1 MSELYKCLP
10 TLKSINCLFY
20 GTYGQLTAKKLTYPL
35 PEYLQSWTT
44 FSPGSKN
51 CRQVSLQ
58 TTLPRLC
65 NKCSGSKSATKLPDP
80 FPQRSCLGAIWHR
93 YNFKENRGEICIPSI
108 RDPQAPRE
116 IYLCQQ
122 CGNVMF
128 HVHASYKNEGGGM
141 KQIFQDLLA
150 EIIRL
155 YYSPGVSNGPF
166 SNIPVLR
173 SRKSSVSSIDSTKSE
188 KKAGGGWVLMIGNA
202 LESKYPPKIIQ
213 SLIPKFFEKSPR
225 NSTTSKKT
233 IEGGNGDR
241 EESPSNVVK
250 TDISGFECS
259 PNIWNKK
266 ALERNQESPSNVV
279 KTDISG
285 FECSP
290 DIWNKK
296 ALERNQGRPIRQIPS
311 QIPCLMNLR
320 VPPWLKVENFPH
332 DLEPKVEDIDEP
344 KIDLDSQE
352 TTLESAL
359 IEEAILLE
367 RQRAL
372 SHECAEAVLTS
383 SGSVCDLTENV
394 VMPEDDKLDESDDKE
409 NSYDSPPIL
418 NIPAPPDTQA
428 FLQSNNQI
436 NRDNPFQLTLQKPN
450 PTPQLKMVPRRPYFI
465 DPMYIIT
472 SCMTLFICI
481 FCALLTVWCC

>member
-1 MSELYKCLP
+1 MSELAKCLP
-10 TLKSINCLFY
+10 TLKNINCLFY

-44 FSPGSKN
+44 FSPASKN

-80 FPQRSCLGAIWHR
+80 FPQRSCLGVIWHR

-128 HVHASYKNEGGGM
+128 HIHASYKNEGVKIGGM

-166 SNIPVLR
+166 SNIPVPR

-202 LESKYPPKIIQ
+202 LESKFPPKIIQ
-213 SLIPKFFEKSPR
+213 SLIPKFEKSPR

-233 IEGGNGDR
+233 VEGGNCDR
-241 EESPSNVVK
+241 EESPSK
-250 TDISGFECS
+250 
-259 PNIWNKK
+259 
-266 ALERNQESPSNVV
+266 SNVV

-344 KIDLDSQE
+344 KIDLNSQE
-352 TTLESAL
+352 KTLESAL

-367 RQRAL
+367 RQKAL

-383 SGSVCDLTENV
+383 SGSVCDLTENL

-418 NIPAPPDTQA
+418 NIPAPDTQA
-428 FLQSNNQI
+428 FLQSNSQI
-436 NRDNPFQLTLQKPN
+436 TRDNPFQLTLQKPN